1 MAKIKNIPIYDRP
14 YEKLILYGED
24 ALSDS
29 ELLSII
35 IKTGTKTLNSMEI
48 AQKIISKKA
57 KHYNDLRF
65 LQQISIKELMEFEGI
80 GKIKAIELKAVGEI
94 VKRIEKPINE
104 NKLYIQSG
112 RDVVNLFME
121 QLRYEQTEVLKLIML
136 NQKNKIL
143 KMQTIAKGSQTGITF
158 DIKQVLSEPIKLQVQ
173 KIIILHNHPS
183 GDPEPSKTDIEFT
196 KKLDQACL
204 LMGIELLDHIVIG
217 DGIFQ
222 NIIWKG

>member
-1 MAKIKNIPIYDRP
+1 MAKIENIPIYDRP
-14 YEKLILYGED
+14 YEKMILYGENT
-24 ALSDS
+24 LSES

-35 IKTGTKTLNSMEI
+35 IKTGTKSSSAIEI

-57 KHYNDLRF
+57 TDYKDLRF
-65 LQQISIKELMEFEGI
+65 LQHISIKELMEFDGI

-104 NKLYIQSG
+104 SKLYIQSQK
-112 RDVVNLFME
+112 DVVNLFME
-121 QLRYEQTEVLKLIML
+121 QLRNENSEVIKLIML
-136 NQKNKIL
+136 NQRNKII
-143 KMQTIAKGSQTGITF
+143 KIQTIASGSATGITF
-158 DIKQVLSEPIKLQVQ
+158 DIKQVLSEPIKLQIP

-183 GDPEPSKTDIEFT
+183 GNPEPSKTDIVFT
-196 KKLDQACL
+196 KKLDEACL